1 MVSLKYSV
9 AADKSTTQRKRKH
22 EVSRSAE
29 DFKLNNSEPA
39 KSSSSSRRKFLLPD
53 FEVPVEIRTTYIV
66 WGYRYWRLSAR
77 ECLQSLFH
85 TTNETINVWSHAV
98 AFVLFAVRFSTVF
111 SWQDHD
117 QVLNP
122 LLAFAFSILLLMAAS
137 STAHLFN
144 CISLRAHHIGFYFD
158 YAAINCYA
166 FGGAMLY
173 FFYSRPLGEEAPL
186 IFKSAPVFHII
197 AAVLCIL
204 CTAVMCISRHRC
216 SDKWK
221 YVIRTLAVAVNFLYD
236 ISPYIYRWLF
246 SQETDTG
253 YDLGSLHYFKRHLI
267 CYLVSAIA
275 NATKLPERLIPG
287 VFDFLGQSHH
297 FLHVLSAMGAAD
309 AFTTAQIDL
318 KGRRDALMQFTP
330 EGWFENCLLWMAVV
344 FALNFALVG
353 LMIALGMDRDLE
365 DSKSEVFMKTTNEHQ
380 E

>member
-144 CISLRAHHIGFYFD
+144 CLSLRAHHIGFYFD

-186 IFKSAPVFHII
+186 IFKSASGFSH
-197 AAVLCIL
+197 
-204 CTAVMCISRHRC
+204 HC
-216 SDKWK
+216 SG
-221 YVIRTLAVAVNFLYD
+221 ALY
-236 ISPYIYRWLF
+236 
-246 SQETDTG
+246 
-253 YDLGSLHYFKRHLI
+253 SLHSRNV
-267 CYLVSAIA
+267 YLKTSMFRQVEVRYTNSSSGCELSIRYLAI
-275 NATKLPERLIPG
+275 
-287 VFDFLGQSHH
+287 
-297 FLHVLSAMGAAD
+297 HVPL
-309 AFTTAQIDL
+309 AF
-318 KGRRDALMQFTP
+318 
-330 EGWFENCLLWMAVV
+330 
-344 FALNFALVG
+344 
-353 LMIALGMDRDLE
+353 
-365 DSKSEVFMKTTNEHQ
+365 
-380 E
+380 